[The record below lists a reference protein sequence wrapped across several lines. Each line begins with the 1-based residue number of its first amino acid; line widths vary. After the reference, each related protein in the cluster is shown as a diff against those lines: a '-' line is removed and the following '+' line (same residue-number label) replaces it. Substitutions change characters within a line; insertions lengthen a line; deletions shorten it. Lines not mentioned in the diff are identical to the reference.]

1 MIREH
6 RGLDICL
13 RKKLD
18 SFTVDV
24 SWSVGPELAIL
35 FGYSG
40 SGKSLSMR
48 MIAGLIRPDSGRITM
63 NGEALFDS
71 GRGTWI
77 PPQTR
82 RLGFVG
88 QDLALFPHLT
98 VAKNISYGLGD
109 LGKQERHERVEEFMS
124 RFHLEGLAGRLPR
137 EISGG
142 QQQRVALARTL
153 ARRPGALLLDEP
165 FSALDLPLKLE
176 LWQLIREVNE
186 SLRIPI
192 VVVTHDPVD
201 ARTVADH
208 LIVYRSGRVLRDGH
222 PTVVLDDPDSPEL
235 VTLAEAGAS
244 FREVSEW
251 TSGFELDG
259 VPAG

>member
-1 MIREH
+1 LTSPFQHSI
-6 RGLDICL
+6 
-13 RKKLD
+13 
-18 SFTVDV
+18 S
-24 SWSVGPELAIL
+24 
-35 FGYSG
+35 
-40 SGKSLSMR
+40 SL
-48 MIAGLIRPDSGRITM
+48 
-63 NGEALFDS
+63 N
-71 GRGTWI
+71 W
-77 PPQTR
+77 
-82 RLGFVG
+82 
-88 QDLALFPHLT
+88 
-98 VAKNISYGLGD
+98 
-109 LGKQERHERVEEFMS
+109 
-124 RFHLEGLAGRLPR
+124 
-137 EISGG
+137 
-142 QQQRVALARTL
+142 
-153 ARRPGALLLDEP
+153 
-165 FSALDLPLKLE
+165 E
-176 LWQLIREVNE
+176 LWQLILEVNE